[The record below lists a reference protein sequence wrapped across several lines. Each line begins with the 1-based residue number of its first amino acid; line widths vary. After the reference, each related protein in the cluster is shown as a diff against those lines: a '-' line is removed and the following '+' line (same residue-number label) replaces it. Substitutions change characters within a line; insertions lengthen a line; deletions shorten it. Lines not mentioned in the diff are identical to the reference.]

1 MRLLMVRDKTIMR
14 PIRNVEY
21 DHWNYTIDETYDD
34 RKSSL
39 KTEMIDEIDD
49 LSEDNY
55 EAFKAKLKLDKVMKD
70 IEVKYHDYT
79 DFVKNKKAME
89 EQKSNDLNRA
99 IDQMYDILQKF
110 NKERKWKTDVEHSM
124 LKDPKDHDIL
134 LKKLCRE
141 ETEKAY
147 YAGPKGRA
155 LQLLDISKKKSKH
168 VLNSGLPLD
177 LAVKSISMEM
187 ASQKINLDL
196 PKDMFNPSIALEHKK

>member
-1 MRLLMVRDKTIMR
+1 
-14 PIRNVEY
+14 
-21 DHWNYTIDETYDD
+21 
-34 RKSSL
+34 
-39 KTEMIDEIDD
+39 MIDEIDD

-141 ETEKAY
+141 ETERLEELRKLFIHEFNMTGEQY
-147 YAGPKGRA
+147 DREVVKPSKSLLGFYDKMKKRFGLRGWVTRKSA
-155 LQLLDISKKKSKH
+155 LD
-168 VLNSGLPLD
+168 
-177 LAVKSISMEM
+177 
-187 ASQKINLDL
+187 
-196 PKDMFNPSIALEHKK
+196 